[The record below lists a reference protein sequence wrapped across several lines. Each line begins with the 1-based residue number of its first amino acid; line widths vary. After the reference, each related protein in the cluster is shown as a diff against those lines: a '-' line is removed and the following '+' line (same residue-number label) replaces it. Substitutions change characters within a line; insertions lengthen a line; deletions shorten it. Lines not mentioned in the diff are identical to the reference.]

1 MGFEQAIDAENG
13 SALRGGLN
21 IAVVGSGIS
30 GLSAAWLLAKRH
42 RVTMFE
48 ADDRVGGHSHT
59 VEALGTPVDTG
70 LIVFNENTYPNLT
83 ALFRHLQVPTKPTAM
98 TFAVSLD
105 NGRLEYSGT
114 DFGGMFAQRRNLI
127 RPRFWSMIRD
137 LLRFYRQAPGDLA
150 GLGDQ
155 SLHEY
160 LEAGGYGAAFRDD
173 HLYPMASAIWS
184 TPSTGIRDFP
194 AAAFIQFC
202 QNHALLEAG
211 NRPLWQT
218 VKGGSRE
225 YVGRMVADM
234 DCTVL
239 TDKPVQQIKRDVGK
253 VVITTD
259 DGQRSFDKVVIATHA
274 DQALAMLGDVD
285 LHEQAL
291 LGAFGY
297 CRNETV
303 LHSDISLMPQRR
315 RAWSAWNYCADS
327 ATGRGPSVTYWMNA
341 LQDLGDSGPMFVT
354 LNPVREPDPAK
365 VHWRGVYTHP
375 LFNAAAIRA
384 QADLW
389 SLQGRRDT
397 WFCGAYF
404 GSGFH
409 EDGLQAGLAVAEQL
423 GGLQRPWTVS
433 EPSGRIQVSDTAG
446 SSQKGDPAFYSKAA
460 A

>member
-1 MGFEQAIDAENG
+1 MGLNQAIDAESG
-13 SALRGGLN
+13 SDLPGGLN

-42 RVTMFE
+42 KVTLFE
-48 ADDRVGGHSHT
+48 ADARIGGHSHT
-59 VEALGTPVDTG
+59 VEAVGTPVDTG
-70 LIVFNENTYPNLT
+70 FIVYNENTYPNLT
-83 ALFRHLQVPTKPTAM
+83 AMFRHLQVPTKPTAM

-105 NGRLEYSGT
+105 KGRLEYSGT
-114 DFGGMFAQRRNLI
+114 NLGGMFAQKRNLV

-184 TPSTGIRDFP
+184 TPSAGIRDFP
-194 AAAFIQFC
+194 AAAFIKFC

-225 YVGRMVADM
+225 YVKRMVADM

-239 TDKPVQQIKRDVGK
+239 TDAPVRRITRQADG
-253 VVITTD
+253 VVIGTD
-259 DGQRSFDKVVIATHA
+259 AGERHFDQVVIAAHA
-274 DQALAMLGDVD
+274 DQALAMLSDAD
-285 LHEQAL
+285 AAEQAA
-291 LGAFGY
+291 LGAFSY

-303 LHSDISLMPQRR
+303 LHSDVSLMPQRR
-315 RAWSAWNYCADS
+315 RTWSAWNYSADS
-327 ATGRGPSVTYWMNA
+327 ATGRGPAVTYWMNA

-354 LNPVREPDPAK
+354 LNPVQEPDPAK

-375 LFNAAAIRA
+375 LFNAEAIQA

-389 SLQGRRDT
+389 SLQGRRGT

-423 GGLQRPWTVS
+423 GGVMRPWTVA
-433 EPSGRIQVSDTAG
+433 EPSGRIQVSEPAG
-446 SSQKGDPAFYSKAA
+446 STRKGEPAFSVLVPA
-460 A
+460 